1 MLSLGVARVAGLALA
16 ALVASSAMACSDAP
30 PGESADEASSD
41 LTGTTS
47 AERAIHFESQV
58 FVADGASDDAIRIAI
73 ARQVKTAI
81 GALRDP
87 KVALNDRAAQS
98 NLDPSKWTKRSLSF
112 KDPAQP
118 TQPASPITRV
128 TFKYDDRAV
137 VTNGLSSRTAV
148 DFVMLAD
155 DYGQHAAPLKTDC
168 TDDPTTDTDSLWY
181 HYQPQS
187 AACRAR
193 IQTELDAIGAERRA
207 NGGGDA
213 TVGPA
218 EARRWFVPV
227 TAKLDPQKLP
237 SKEYS
242 PEYDRLYGLGDSRDK
257 VVVYAFFGVDTDEN
271 NPDDYLGQEATRFLR
286 EMLRS
291 QASFR
296 PVKTS
301 PEAMLLDFWV
311 DGQKLSGVTYE
322 KMFTWVL
329 DKSGYPA
336 EVGSDAAKIAELR
349 RQAIQKLTERWIYW
363 DLPITV
369 KTAAGAQ
376 KDLTVE
382 VRYFYGYEDGTADA
396 RQHAQWRYLEAFW
409 HGDVFLYNG
418 HSHFGHGP
426 LEPTLYGPQN
436 FNDRYQIMLVNSC
449 ISFNYYHQ
457 DFLAMKPGG
466 SQNLDMVVNGLPS
479 YVWGGGAAAARLL
492 SGLFDGTQK
501 SYREL
506 LTGMR
511 LDTPW
516 GERAYD
522 PMRVVDGELDN
533 VYSKAATPLFVTTRP
548 PVY

>member
-1 MLSLGVARVAGLALA
+1 MVGLGFSRAAGLALA
-16 ALVASSAMACSDAP
+16 ALVASSAAACSDAP
-30 PGESADEASSD
+30 PGENAEEASSD

-58 FVADGASDDAIRIAI
+58 YVAPDASDDAIRVAI

-81 GALRDP
+81 GALRSP
-87 KVALNDRAAQS
+87 KVAINDRAAQS
-98 NLDPSKWTKRSLSF
+98 NLDPSKWTKRTLTLR
-112 KDPAQP
+112 DPAQP
-118 TQPASPITRV
+118 ATTSQITRV

-137 VTNGLSSRTAV
+137 VTNTLSTRTAV

-181 HYQPQS
+181 HFQPQS
-187 AACRAR
+187 TACRTR
-193 IQTELDAIGAERRA
+193 IQTELTAIAAERRA
-207 NGGGDA
+207 NVGGDGV
-213 TVGPA
+213 VGPA

-227 TAKLDPQKLP
+227 TAKLDPRQLP
-237 SKEYS
+237 GKEYS
-242 PEYDRLYGLGDSRDK
+242 PEYDRLYGIGTDRDK

-291 QASFR
+291 QPNFR
-296 PVKTS
+296 PVSTS
-301 PEAMLLDFWV
+301 PSAMLLDFWV
-311 DGQKLSGVTYE
+311 GGQKLAGVTYE
-322 KMFTWVL
+322 KMFSWVL

-336 EVGSDAAKIAELR
+336 EVGSDSAKIADLR
-349 RQAIQKLTERWIYW
+349 RQAIRKLTERWIYW

-369 KTAAGAQ
+369 KNGASGQ

-382 VRYFYGYEDGTADA
+382 VRYFYGYEDGSANA

-426 LEPTLYGPQN
+426 LEPTLYGVQN
-436 FNDRYQIMLVNSC
+436 FNDRYQVMLVNSC

-457 DFLAMKPGG
+457 DFLTMKPGG
-466 SQNLDMVVNGLPS
+466 SRNLDMVVNGLPS

-492 SGLFDGTQK
+492 SGLVDGTQK

-511 LDTPW
+511 LDMPW
-516 GERAYD
+516 GESAYD

-533 VYSKAATPLFVTTRP
+533 LYSKAATPLVVTVRP